1 MEVNQYLEMFIE
13 ESKDHLQAC
22 SEHLLELEKNP
33 DDLAIVGEIFR
44 SAHTLK
50 GMSATMGFEDLA
62 DLTHKMENVLDAI
75 RNEKIHVSPE
85 ILDVVFESVDHLEEM
100 VMDIANGGD
109 GKRDVSSTVA
119 QLKRIE
125 LGEYAIPEVVAT
137 TETPVA
143 AVASMLEYDGFEQTV
158 ISQSAEQGF
167 NAFEISV
174 KLRED
179 CLLKAARVFMVF
191 EILEKYGDV
200 IKSNPSVEKLEDE
213 QFDQQFYVA
222 FVTKE
227 SAEDMQK
234 KIMKVSE
241 VEEVIVATIGKP
253 ATAVASVLE
262 YDGFEQTVISQS
274 AEQGFNAFEIS
285 VKLREDCLLKAARV
299 FMVFEILEKDG
310 DVIKSNPS
318 VDKLEDEQFD
328 QQFYV
333 AFVTKESAEDMQKKI
348 MKVSEVEEV
357 IVATIEHKQYSE
369 KEQAIQEVAATA
381 TATVEVEAQPA
392 TAPETNTAAPKTA
405 KAVAPAKTDKSHAPV
420 GNKTIR
426 VNIERLDILMNL
438 FEELVIDRGRLQS
451 ISTEVNHGELNE
463 TVERMSRVMG
473 DLQTIILTM
482 RMVPVETV
490 FNRFPKMIRQ
500 LSRDLNKKINLEII
514 GAETELDRTVIDE
527 IGDPLVHLIRNS
539 VDHGI
544 ENPTARRAKGKPEE
558 GTVVLRAYHS
568 GNYVFIEIEDDGAG
582 INREK
587 VLAKAISKGIVTQE
601 QSYSMSDKQIN
612 ELILASGFSTADV
625 ISDVSGRGVGLDV
638 VKTTI
643 ESLGGNISIE
653 STQDVGSVFSIQLPL
668 TLSIISV
675 MLVEIEKE
683 IYAIPLS
690 SIIETS
696 IIRSSEI
703 MNAHNQKV
711 IDFRGKVVPL
721 VFLEEIFEVP
731 CKEPQDDEFHSVVIV
746 RKGEKLAGLVVD
758 SFIGQQEIVL
768 KSLGNYLTNI
778 FAISGAT
785 ILGNGKVALI
795 VDCNALI
802 K

>member
-1 MEVNQYLEMFIE
+1 MEVNQYLEMFID
-13 ESKDHLQAC
+13 ESKEHLQAC

-33 DDLAIVGEIFR
+33 EDLAIVGEIFR

-75 RNEKIHVSPE
+75 RNEKIKVTPE

-100 VMDIANGGD
+100 VQDIANGGD
-109 GKRDVSSTVA
+109 GKRDVQSTVEL
-119 QLKRIE
+119 LKRIE
-125 LGEYAIPEVVAT
+125 SGETPSEVAATSVVAPVSDEQAASTST
-137 TETPVA
+137 TELVLT
-143 AVASMLEYDGFEQTV
+143 YDDFEKTVLHQSFEQGYK
-158 ISQSAEQGF
+158 AY
-167 NAFEISV
+167 EISV
-174 KLRED
+174 ALRED

-191 EILEKYGDV
+191 EILEKNGDV
-200 IKSNPSVEKLEDE
+200 IKSSPTVEKLEEE
-213 QFDQQFYVA
+213 QFDSQFYVA
-222 FVTKE
+222 YISKE
-227 SAEDMQK
+227 TAEDLQK
-234 KIMKVSE
+234 KLLKVSE
-241 VEEVIVATIGKP
+241 VEKVEVSEI
-253 ATAVASVLE
+253 ATAVFQGVNGQEQATTPGQVASVQE
-262 YDGFEQTVISQS
+262 
-274 AEQGFNAFEIS
+274 AEPQ
-285 VKLREDCLLKAARV
+285 VKA
-299 FMVFEILEKDG
+299 
-310 DVIKSNPS
+310 
-318 VDKLEDEQFD
+318 
-328 QQFYV
+328 
-333 AFVTKESAEDMQKKI
+333 
-348 MKVSEVEEV
+348 
-357 IVATIEHKQYSE
+357 
-369 KEQAIQEVAATA
+369 
-381 TATVEVEAQPA
+381 
-392 TAPETNTAAPKTA
+392 
-405 KAVAPAKTDKSHAPV
+405 TDKKSATTNKTNVPTAS
-420 GNKTIR
+420 KTIR
-426 VNIERLDILMNL
+426 VNIERLDVLMNL
-438 FEELVIDRGRLQS
+438 FEELVIDRGRLLS
-451 ISTEVNHGELNE
+451 IAAEVNHSELSE
-463 TVERMSRVMG
+463 TVERMSRTMG
-473 DLQTIILTM
+473 DLQNIILTM

-490 FNRFPKMIRQ
+490 FNRFPKMVRQ

-539 VDHGI
+539 LDHGI
-544 ENPTARRAKGKPEE
+544 ESPEIRRQKGKPEE
-558 GTVVLRAYHS
+558 GTVQLRAYHS

-582 INREK
+582 INRDK
-587 VLAKAISKGIVTQE
+587 VLAKAIQKGVVSLE
-601 QSYSMSDKQIN
+601 AANSLSEKQIN

-653 STQDVGSVFSIQLPL
+653 STQNVGSVFSIQLPL

-696 IIRSSEI
+696 IIRNSDI
-703 MNAHNQKV
+703 LNAHNQKV

-721 VFLEEIFEVP
+721 VFLEEVFEVP
-731 CKEPQDDEFHSVVIV
+731 RKELKDDEFHSVVIV

-795 VDCNALI
+795 VDCNALM
-802 K
+802 

>member
-13 ESKDHLQAC
+13 ESKEHLQAC

-75 RNEKIHVSPE
+75 RNEKIHVTPE

-109 GKRDVSSTVA
+109 GKRDVSATVA

-125 LGEYAIPEVVAT
+125 LGEEAVPEVAATVAG
-137 TETPVA
+137 PA
-143 AVASMLEYDGFEQTV
+143 AVESVLEYDSFEQTV
-158 ISQSAEQGF
+158 IAQSSEQGF
-167 NAFEISV
+167 HA
-174 KLRED
+174 
-179 CLLKAARVFMVF
+179 
-191 EILEKYGDV
+191 Y
-200 IKSNPSVEKLEDE
+200 
-213 QFDQQFYVA
+213 
-222 FVTKE
+222 
-227 SAEDMQK
+227 
-234 KIMKVSE
+234 
-241 VEEVIVATIGKP
+241 
-253 ATAVASVLE
+253 
-262 YDGFEQTVISQS
+262 
-274 AEQGFNAFEIS
+274 EIS

-310 DVIKSNPS
+310 EVIKSSPS
-318 VDKLEDEQFD
+318 VEKLEDEQFD

-333 AFVTKESAEDMQKKI
+333 AYVTKESAEDMQKKI

-357 IVATIEHKQYSE
+357 VVTTIDQKKFSE
-369 KEQAIQEVAATA
+369 REYESQQEVAATA
-381 TATVEVEAQPA
+381 SAVAEVESTPATVPSKPEPAAQPA
-392 TAPETNTAAPKTA
+392 KTAAPA
-405 KAVAPAKTDKSHAPV
+405 KAEKNHAPV

-451 ISTEVNHGELNE
+451 IATEVNHGELNE

-544 ENPTARRAKGKPEE
+544 ENPTSRRAKGKPEE

-582 INREK
+582 INRDK
-587 VLAKAISKGIVTQE
+587 VLAKAIAKGIVTQE
-601 QSYSMSDKQIN
+601 QSYSMTDNQIN

-653 STQDVGSVFSIQLPL
+653 STQDVGSIFSIQLPL

-731 CKEPQDDEFHSVVIV
+731 RTESQDEEFHSVVIV

>member
-13 ESKDHLQAC
+13 ESKEHLQAC

-85 ILDVVFESVDHLEEM
+85 ILDIVFESVDHLEEM

-125 LGEYAIPEVVAT
+125 SGEEALPEVVAT
-137 TETPVA
+137 VA
-143 AVASMLEYDGFEQTV
+143 IPEVPSVLEYDSFEQTV
-158 ISQSAEQGF
+158 ITQSAEQGF

-174 KLRED
+174 RLRED

-191 EILEKYGDV
+191 EILEKDGDV
-200 IKSNPSVEKLEDE
+200 IKSTPSVEKLEDE

-234 KIMKVSE
+234 KLMKVSE
-241 VEEVIVATIGKP
+241 VDEVSVAKIN
-253 ATAVASVLE
+253 
-262 YDGFEQTVISQS
+262 Q
-274 AEQGFNAFEIS
+274 
-285 VKLREDCLLKAARV
+285 
-299 FMVFEILEKDG
+299 
-310 DVIKSNPS
+310 
-318 VDKLEDEQFD
+318 EQF
-328 QQFYV
+328 
-333 AFVTKESAEDMQKKI
+333 
-348 MKVSEVEEV
+348 SE
-357 IVATIEHKQYSE
+357 KQYE
-369 KEQAIQEVAATA
+369 ANKEVAATA
-381 TATVEVEAQPA
+381 TATATTPVEVVDTPVE
-392 TAPETNTAAPKTA
+392 
-405 KAVAPAKTDKSHAPV
+405 APAKPAPAKSTPAKADKSHAPV

-451 ISTEVNHGELNE
+451 IATEVNHGELNE

-587 VLAKAISKGIVTQE
+587 VLAKAISKGVVTRE
-601 QSYSMSDKQIN
+601 QSLAMSDNQIN

-653 STQDVGSVFSIQLPL
+653 STQDVGSIFSIQLPL

-696 IIRSSEI
+696 IIRSSDI

-731 CKEPQDDEFHSVVIV
+731 RKELQDDEFHSVVIV

>member
-1 MEVNQYLEMFIE
+1 MDVNQYLEMFID
-13 ESKDHLQAC
+13 ESKEHLQAC

-33 DDLAIVGEIFR
+33 QDLAIVGEIFR

-75 RNEKIHVSPE
+75 RNEKIKVTPE

-100 VMDIANGGD
+100 VQDIASGGD
-109 GKRDVSSTVA
+109 GKRDVQTTVEM
-119 QLKRIE
+119 LKRIE
-125 LGEYAIPEVVAT
+125 SG
-137 TETPVA
+137 ETPTNNTLPIQVA
-143 AVASMLEYDGFEQTV
+143 ASEQAAASESLVELKFTYDDFEKT
-158 ISQSAEQGF
+158 ILSQSAEQGF
-167 NAFEISV
+167 GAYEISV
-174 KLRED
+174 SLRED

-191 EILEKYGDV
+191 EILEKNGDV
-200 IKSNPSVEKLEDE
+200 IKSSPTVEKLEEE
-213 QFDQQFYVA
+213 QFDSVFHVA
-222 FVTKE
+222 FISNET
-227 SAEDMQK
+227 AEDLQK
-234 KIMKVSE
+234 MLLKVSE
-241 VEEVIVATIGKP
+241 VEKVDVLAINPSIFKEVKGEVIAEEAVPAQAEMVKPEAP
-253 ATAVASVLE
+253 ATEEKKQTASS
-262 YDGFEQTVISQS
+262 T
-274 AEQGFNAFEIS
+274 
-285 VKLREDCLLKAARV
+285 
-299 FMVFEILEKDG
+299 
-310 DVIKSNPS
+310 
-318 VDKLEDEQFD
+318 
-328 QQFYV
+328 
-333 AFVTKESAEDMQKKI
+333 
-348 MKVSEVEEV
+348 
-357 IVATIEHKQYSE
+357 
-369 KEQAIQEVAATA
+369 
-381 TATVEVEAQPA
+381 
-392 TAPETNTAAPKTA
+392 
-405 KAVAPAKTDKSHAPV
+405 KSHAPAV
-420 GNKTIR
+420 SKTIR
-426 VNIERLDILMNL
+426 VNIERLDVLMNL
-438 FEELVIDRGRLQS
+438 FEELVIDRGRLLS
-451 ISTEVNHGELNE
+451 IAAEVNHGELSE
-463 TVERMSRVMG
+463 TVERMSRTMG
-473 DLQTIILTM
+473 DLQNIILTM

-490 FNRFPKMIRQ
+490 FNRFPKMVRQ

-539 VDHGI
+539 LDHGI
-544 ENPTARRAKGKPEE
+544 ESPEVRRQKGKPEE
-558 GTVVLRAYHS
+558 GIVQLRAYHS

-587 VLAKAISKGIVTQE
+587 VLSKAISKGVVSKE
-601 QSYSMSDKQIN
+601 VASSLSEKQVN
-612 ELILASGFSTADV
+612 ELIMASGFSTADV

-675 MLVEIEKE
+675 MLTEIENE

-696 IIRSSEI
+696 IIRHSDI
-703 MNAHNQKV
+703 LNAHNQKV

-721 VFLEEIFEVP
+721 IFLEEIFEVP
-731 CKEPQDDEFHSVVIV
+731 RKELKDDEFHSVVIV
-746 RKGEKLAGLVVD
+746 RKGEKTAGLVVD

-795 VDCNALI
+795 VDCNALM
-802 K
+802 